1 MSSFRRLALNTA
13 LAAGALGLAYA
24 VWMPLPAQ
32 AASSMGQ
39 CLKTGR
45 TELQC
50 RCDVAIEIGTSTALK
65 KFIATYGR
73 THTACNAAASTLG
86 IKVPL
91 KPTPSAVA
99 AEKVKNNNGLGN
111 GDEGNCT
118 GGGCS
123 DASNPGNGG
132 TSGSGSNGG
141 GGNGGNGGG
150 GNGGGKSK

>member
-24 VWMPLPAQ
+24 VWMQSPAQ

-65 KFIATYGR
+65 KFIVTYGR

-91 KPTPSAVA
+91 KPTTSAVA
-99 AEKVKNNNGLGN
+99 AEKVTNNNGLGN

-132 TSGSGSNGG
+132 TSGGGSGSGG
-141 GGNGGNGGG
+141 GGNGGG
-150 GNGGGKSK
+150 GNGGGKGK